1 MDIPPPQ
8 VKNLDNISN
17 HLRTVVKDTR
27 VHQTVFQSMDGLI
40 RTLTA
45 LLDENGKP
53 GWTLKALNEDNQPI
67 FNVNEGQ
74 QFEQKIQPFIPMILK
89 FFDKMP
95 TLKGGNGAMMTKMRL
110 DEIKSKMGNIQLNFK
125 NKPTQE
131 MIKEYTELYNELSS
145 NVTQMENDK
154 DADYKLYTDAKAYFE
169 KVPNP
174 STFVLP
180 PTPSPPTTAQVQQ
193 GTVNELQ
200 KEVAQLKAEKTTL
213 QKKLQSLGI
222 DENFSLDKTV
232 LDTVKKIYK
241 MDEATQKFATE
252 NFGILKFEHE
262 YDIED
267 GGKGKDPHP
276 FEILRPVPYIGPFL
290 AEVPVPARLL
300 IMIVYTIIDISR
312 VMISVAPVDSPF
324 IRSLLS
330 ILLGL
335 ADFLKGSWK
344 KAILSFAGV
353 FGQNYVL
360 AGVVGKM
367 FLDVIGLIGP
377 DLQLKIALGTVDLI
391 KSLVAGLL
399 LQIYQITALA
409 PMRQSVIEG
418 FEEIADLV
426 KSNKEKL
433 ASAENLPE
441 GEDALPNFLIP
452 SFINIQNIQAVVA
465 HDALVC
471 TTQFQKAIDKMLTDA
486 QGNKNI
492 IMRFILEFLLRVPI
506 DPTARG
512 VRCKGMPQQ
521 KDTPKNTDQSGEVN
535 VNNPVDLSGQ
545 QTYTQ
550 TALKASQ
557 EYTGQKP

>member
-27 VHQTVFQSMDGLI
+27 VSQTVFQSMDGVI

-45 LLDENGKP
+45 LLDGDGKP
-53 GWTLKALNEDNQPI
+53 GWSSKALNQDNQPI
-67 FNVNEGQ
+67 FNANEGQ
-74 QFEQKIQPFIPMILK
+74 QFEEKIQPFVPMILK
-89 FFDKMP
+89 FFDKMQL
-95 TLKGGNGAMMTKMRL
+95 LKGGAITMTRDKL
-110 DEIKSKMGNIQLNFK
+110 TELQSKMGKLRNNFATEPTPNIK
-125 NKPTQE
+125 A
-131 MIKEYTELYNELSS
+131 EYTELYNNLATA
-145 NVTQMENDK
+145 VKGMEVNNTDHGIQEQAK
-154 DADYKLYTDAKAYFE
+154 KLLETSPD
-169 KVPNP
+169 P
-174 STFVLP
+174 STLVLP
-180 PTPSPPTTAQVQQ
+180 PPPIAAQVEKGDIDQIK
-193 GTVNELQ
+193 NEL
-200 KEVAQLKAEKTTL
+200 AQVKAERDTFK
-213 QKKLQSLGI
+213 KKLQKVGI

-262 YDIED
+262 YDIAE
-267 GGKGKDPHP
+267 GGVGSDPKP
-276 FEILRPVPYIGPFL
+276 FTFLKPVPYVGPFL
-290 AEVPVPARLL
+290 AEIPVPARLL

-312 VMISVAPVDSPF
+312 VMVSVSSVDSPF
-324 IRSLLS
+324 IRSILS
-330 ILLGL
+330 ILLAL

-344 KAILSFAGV
+344 KALLSFVGV

-360 AGVVGKM
+360 AGVVGKL
-367 FLDVIGLIGP
+367 FLDVLGLIGP

-399 LQIYQITALA
+399 LQIYQITAIA
-409 PMRQSVIEG
+409 PMRQNVIEG
-418 FEEIADLV
+418 FKEIADLV
-426 KSNKEKL
+426 ESNKDKL
-433 ASAENLPE
+433 TKAQGLAE

-465 HDALVC
+465 HNALVC
-471 TTQFQKAIDKMLTDA
+471 TTQFQNAIDKMLIDA

-506 DPTARG
+506 DPAVRR
-512 VRCKGMPQQ
+512 VRCAGMADP
-521 KDTPKNTDQSGEVN
+521 KDTSKNTNKSSEANIDN
-535 VNNPVDLSGQ
+535 RVDLSDQ